1 MPLTPAEKRKNRLK
15 THKVYNA
22 YIPLFIANPFDE
34 KLAKNRYKLYR
45 LAKRKYGKI
54 FEKKLKNIVKSIDKY
69 MYTMI
74 KYNHSKGEI
83 PKLKK
88 DC

>member
-1 MPLTPAEKRKNRLK
+1 MIYIKKGVDNMPLTPAEKRKNRLK

-34 KLAKNRYKLYR
+34 KLERNRDKIYR

-54 FEKKLKNIVKSIDKY
+54 LEKKSIIFYRKY
-69 MYTMI
+69 
-74 KYNHSKGEI
+74 
-83 PKLKK
+83 
-88 DC
+88 